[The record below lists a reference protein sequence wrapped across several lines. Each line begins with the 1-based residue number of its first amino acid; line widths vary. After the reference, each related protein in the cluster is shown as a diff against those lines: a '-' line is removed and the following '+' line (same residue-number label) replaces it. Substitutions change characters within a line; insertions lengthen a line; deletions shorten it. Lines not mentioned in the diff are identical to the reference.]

1 MSRAL
6 KIAIN
11 CALVAL
17 LAAGIGSCTYIN
29 WADEQRKRAEFEELT
44 KPHQNMVDAFNQ
56 GAEAVRSE
64 SAVEKES
71 ANSGESHDTGAEA
84 LALAF
89 QYLESSPFS
98 KDMLIKQLEYEGFST
113 EDATWA
119 VDLCGADW
127 NAEAV
132 RTAQLYLSVRQTPRD
147 ELITYLEN
155 DLFTHD
161 QAIYGADQALQ
172 D

>member
-44 KPHQNMVDAFNQ
+44 KPHQNMVDAFNRGYAGSSTAGEGDEHPDR
-56 GAEAVRSE
+56 GASQDEGVS
-64 SAVEKES
+64 
-71 ANSGESHDTGAEA
+71 A
-84 LALAF
+84 LAKAFEYLAA
-89 QYLESSPFS
+89 SAFS
-98 KDMLIKQLEYEGFST
+98 EELLVAQLEYEGFSR
-113 EDATWA
+113 EAALEA

-127 NAEAV
+127 DEEAV
-132 RTAQLYLSVRQTPRD
+132 RDAEMYLSVEQLPRD
-147 ELITYLEN
+147 DLISYLEA
-155 DLFTHD
+155 DGFTHE
-161 QAIYGADQALQ
+161 QAVHGADEALS
-172 D
+172 